1 MSCFFSIVV
10 SLLKEKNKPCTYY
23 MNCVRKRLSV

>member
-1 MSCFFSIVV
+1 MFLFHSCKSPQR
-10 SLLKEKNKPCTYY
+10 KNKPCTYY